1 MTSSQMLIPQFRIE
15 RRVRELANTISKD
28 WKESNNTSKPPVML
42 CVLNGAF
49 MFFSD
54 LVKHME
60 IECEI
65 DFVRI
70 KSYEGRDNTQGINMI
85 KPPEADLQDRSIYI
99 VEDLVD
105 SGQTMR
111 ELIQYIAQY
120 TQDIK
125 LVTLLDRRGS
135 IVVHKLPHIV
145 KHYTAF
151 IIGGEWV
158 IGYGL
163 DDNKLKRNYTN
174 IYEIPSTLEVY
185 SAPI

>member
-1 MTSSQMLIPQFRIE
+1 MSSQILIPQFKIE
-15 RRVRELANTISKD
+15 RKIQELANRISRE
-28 WKESNNTSKPPVML
+28 WKASKTSKPPVML

-125 LVTLLDRRGS
+125 LVTLLHRRGS
-135 IVVHKLPHIV
+135 IVVDKLPHIV

-163 DDNKLKRNYTN
+163 DDNKLKRNYSN
-174 IYEIPSTLEVY
+174 IYELTSPEDNHA
-185 SAPI
+185 API

>member
-1 MTSSQMLIPQFRIE
+1 MSSQMLIPQFRIE
-15 RRVRELANTISKD
+15 RRVRELAIRISRD

-99 VEDLVD
+99 IEDLVD

-125 LVTLLDRRGS
+125 LVTLLHRRGS
-135 IVVHKLPHIV
+135 IVIDKLPHIV

-151 IIGGEWV
+151 TIGQEWV
-158 IGYGL
+158 VGYGL

-174 IYEIPSTLEVY
+174 IYELPNVEDNHA
-185 SAPI
+185 API